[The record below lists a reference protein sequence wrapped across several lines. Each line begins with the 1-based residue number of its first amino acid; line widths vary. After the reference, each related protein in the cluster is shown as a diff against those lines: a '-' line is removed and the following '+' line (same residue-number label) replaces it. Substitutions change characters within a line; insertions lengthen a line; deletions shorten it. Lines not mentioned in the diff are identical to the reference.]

1 MVSALSRPYPFKL
14 FKGFLSHI
22 LLGPFFNTLSHILIM
37 FSNICN
43 MLTMFSNMFSNICKH
58 ANTAIAITLVLE
70 TVTFKWHEPVSPQVL
85 LAKWTCDKIDL
96 FSASKLNCTDCHFFS
111 LATCFPFLRSQKLT
125 CSTWKS
131 VQCFPSCR
139 VIKPK
144 LSVLF
149 ERNESKK
156 SLKKLFL

>member
-70 TVTFKWHEPVSPQVL
+70 TFAFKWHEPVSPQVL
-85 LAKWTCDKIDL
+85 LAKWPCDKIDL
-96 FSASKLNCTDCHFFS
+96 FSVSKLNCAVD
-111 LATCFPFLRSQKLT
+111 LKLY
-125 CSTWKS
+125 
-131 VQCFPSCR
+131 R
-139 VIKPK
+139 
-144 LSVLF
+144 LS
-149 ERNESKK
+149 
-156 SLKKLFL
+156 LFLFGNLFSFFKIPKIDLQYMKISSMLSLLQTNKT

>member
-1 MVSALSRPYPFKL
+1 MVSALSRPYPFKI

-22 LLGPFFNTLSHILIM
+22 LLGPFFNTLSHILTM

-70 TVTFKWHEPVSPQVL
+70 TFAFKWHESVSPQVL
-85 LAKWTCDKIDL
+85 LAKWPCDKIDL
-96 FSASKLNCTDCHFFS
+96 FSVSKLNC
-111 LATCFPFLRSQKLT
+111 AFLRSQKLT

-139 VIKPK
+139 LIKPK
-144 LSVLF
+144 LSFLF

-156 SLKKLFL
+156 SQKKLFL